1 MMAID
6 STAADIATRAGTLR
20 SSTSRSLELIRACRT
35 GPDGPIITV
44 GDMDPQL
51 LVALRLLGHE
61 DLTVLHPSLDE
72 LQKLRES
79 LGDLER
85 EVLLIE
91 ADVLSFQPR
100 RSYALWH
107 DSGFFHRLRHA
118 DDRQRYVQ
126 LVQFALRPEGHL
138 IISTAGPEEEGRDD
152 GGPVERY
159 SASLLVAE
167 LGRQFELEEH
177 AIAMHTDEHGRS
189 HELLHCRFQRHA
201 QLSGD

>member
-1 MMAID
+1 MTAINL
-6 STAADIATRAGTLR
+6 TAADIATHAGTLR
-20 SSTSRSLELIRACRT
+20 SSTSRSLDLIRACRI
-35 GPDGPIITV
+35 GPEGPIITV
-44 GDMDPQL
+44 DDVDPQL

-61 DLTVLHPSLDE
+61 DLTVLHPSLE
-72 LQKLRES
+72 ALQKLREA

-85 EVLLIE
+85 QVLLIE
-91 ADVLSFQPR
+91 RDVLSFQPR
-100 RSYALWH
+100 RRYALWH

-118 DDRQRYVQ
+118 EDRQQYVQ
-126 LVQFALRPEGHL
+126 LMQFALRPEGHL
-138 IISTAGPEEEGRDD
+138 IISTSGPEEEERDN

-201 QLSGD
+201 PSSTG